1 MVGQQRELARHV
13 RRRTR
18 CRHWK
23 WASRVAPRASS
34 WGRCPD
40 VRIPGSSARHTRWQR
55 TRGKRLCGRCWR
67 GPAAV
72 RHWRER
78 SLSGR
83 REALNS
89 HRDKQGGRG
98 QLLGLFVAK
107 LAERCAHGL
116 LVTAGAEP
124 RTLITREAINMPP
137 PRRMQNP
144 TVMAIIMKRSDLED
158 GDPAEAELFA
168 MTCFPPSVQDCSW
181 LLIIPLCPSGT
192 RGPPQAAFRRSL
204 LFGSKSCVNPVVLT
218 SRNIGVRGGSSV
230 GFRKFTSNWYPRV
243 GGL

>member
-1 MVGQQRELARHV
+1 MRLTLSLEHIHYGKISVCEMIALADSVARVQEETIPATRGLWPRRFGNEVSTGPGSGGDCWSGGRLCGGFRGIPKQSDLGPCLIDGEGNNANLLANV
-13 RRRTR
+13 RRTN
-18 CRHWK
+18 
-23 WASRVAPRASS
+23 AMSSLEMGSRVAPRASL
-34 WGRCPD
+34 GAAVLN

-98 QLLGLFVAK
+98 QLPWPFRS
-107 LAERCAHGL
+107 ETRRRCAHGL

-144 TVMAIIMKRSDLED
+144 QSWRS
-158 GDPAEAELFA
+158 
-168 MTCFPPSVQDCSW
+168 S
-181 LLIIPLCPSGT
+181 
-192 RGPPQAAFRRSL
+192 
-204 LFGSKSCVNPVVLT
+204 
-218 SRNIGVRGGSSV
+218 
-230 GFRKFTSNWYPRV
+230 
-243 GGL
+243 